1 MRYDCSKMKYMYVYL
16 FRKKRER
23 MLFEIKSYFKLLYY
37 LYRNFASYRD
47 HDNYRFARFHLGRII
62 AREVDERTNRQVIV
76 QYPVR
81 TLCALFLLE
90 TTKAHIIYLNYI
102 PIIIDT
108 NDVIRIIKLPIKKF
122 KTEKKYTPSCYYNQT
137 V

>member
-1 MRYDCSKMKYMYVYL
+1 
-16 FRKKRER
+16 
-23 MLFEIKSYFKLLYY
+23 MLLEIKSYFKLFYY
-37 LYRNFASYRD
+37 LYRNYTSDRD

-62 AREVDERTNRQVIV
+62 AREVDERTNRQVIL

-90 TTKAHIIYLNYI
+90 TTKVHIICLNYI

-108 NDVIRIIKLPIKKF
+108 NDVIRIIKLLI
-122 KTEKKYTPSCYYNQT
+122 EKLEREER
-137 V
+137 